1 MDEARGGTPA
11 PPAYAGVEE
20 LPEELAADGTTIV
33 VGDPAAA
40 TTVRLYE
47 DPRCPF
53 VEEFEATG
61 APALREMTLLREVK
75 TEYTL
80 ASFRD
85 DRVGGDGSKRAVN
98 ALRAAL
104 DAGKFTEYHA
114 VIFENMTVNE
124 LAGGY
129 TTASL
134 LKLADQVEGLRS
146 ETFDSAVTT
155 MKYKDFVTAS
165 QKTYETAGGDDPRG
179 PGTPRL
185 SSTAPRS
192 RGSGTTRSSTGS
204 CSPESCTCTW
214 NATSDR
220 PDEFR
225 PPPTCAR
232 RTSGD
237 EAVLPSPSTSE
248 EKAAPLRPITGPPVR
263 AVRSRCCGTLG
274 SRPGPRGPAT

>member
-1 MDEARGGTPA
+1 MTGCAPRERSTDDSGAGAPLPA
-11 PPAYAGVEE
+11 AYTGVEE
-20 LPEELAADGTTIV
+20 LPEELASDGTTIV

-47 DPRCPF
+47 DPRCPV

-61 APALREMTLLREVK
+61 APALREMTLRREAK

-114 VIFENMTVNE
+114 VLFENMAENE

-134 LKLADQVEGLRS
+134 PELAGHVERLRS
-146 ETFDSAVTT
+146 ETFDSAVAT

-165 QKTYETAGGDDPRG
+165 QKTYEAAGGDDPRG
-179 PGTPRL
+179 PGTP
-185 SSTAPRS
+185 TVAIN
-192 RGSGTTRSSTGS
+192 G
-204 CSPESCTCTW
+204 
-214 NATSDR
+214 AQ
-220 PDEFR
+220 
-225 PPPTCAR
+225 
-232 RTSGD
+232 
-237 EAVLPSPSTSE
+237 
-248 EKAAPLRPITGPPVR
+248 ITGGLYDWLFEKESFDQLLDSAHDEPQT
-263 AVRSRCCGTLG
+263 G
-274 SRPGPRGPAT
+274 

>member
-1 MDEARGGTPA
+1 MVAGCAPKAQSTDGKGAGAPRPA
-11 PPAYAGVEE
+11 SYAGVEE
-20 LPEELAADGTTIV
+20 LPENLAADGTTIV

-47 DPRCPF
+47 DPRCPV

-61 APALREMTLLREVK
+61 APALREMTLRREAK
-75 TEYTL
+75 TEYTF

-114 VIFENMTVNE
+114 VLFDSMAENE

-134 LKLADQVEGLRS
+134 LELAGQVEGLRS

-155 MKYKDFVTAS
+155 MKYRDFVTAS
-165 QKTYETAGGDDPRG
+165 ERTYEAAGGDDPRG
-179 PGTPRL
+179 PGTP
-185 SSTAPRS
+185 TVAIN
-192 RGSGTTRSSTGS
+192 GTQ
-204 CSPESCTCTW
+204 
-214 NATSDR
+214 
-220 PDEFR
+220 
-225 PPPTCAR
+225 
-232 RTSGD
+232 
-237 EAVLPSPSTSE
+237 
-248 EKAAPLRPITGPPVR
+248 ITGDQYGWLFEKKLFGLLLNSAHNQPQT
-263 AVRSRCCGTLG
+263 G
-274 SRPGPRGPAT
+274 

>member
-1 MDEARGGTPA
+1 MKSVRGLAGKSAAGIAVLMMAGCAAQAQSTDGKGAGAPLPA
-11 PPAYAGVEE
+11 AYASVGE

-47 DPRCPF
+47 DPRCPV

-61 APALREMTLLREVK
+61 APVLRKMTLRRAAK

-114 VIFENMTVNE
+114 VLFENMVKNE
-124 LAGGY
+124 PAGGY
-129 TTASL
+129 TTQSL
-134 LKLADQVEGLRS
+134 LELAGQVEGLRS
-146 ETFDSAVTT
+146 EAFDSAVTT

-165 QKTYETAGGDDPRG
+165 EKTYEAAGGDDPRG
-179 PGTPRL
+179 PGTP
-185 SSTAPRS
+185 TVVIN
-192 RGSGTTRSSTGS
+192 GTQ
-204 CSPESCTCTW
+204 
-214 NATSDR
+214 
-220 PDEFR
+220 
-225 PPPTCAR
+225 
-232 RTSGD
+232 
-237 EAVLPSPSTSE
+237 
-248 EKAAPLRPITGPPVR
+248 ITGDQYGWLFEEDSFSQLLNS
-263 AVRSRCCGTLG
+263 AHN
-274 SRPGPRGPAT
+274 

>member
-1 MDEARGGTPA
+1 MAGCAPRGQSMDESGGGAPA
-11 PPAYAGVEE
+11 PSAYAGVEE
-20 LPEELAADGTTIV
+20 LPEQLAADGTTVV

-47 DPRCPF
+47 DPRCPV

-61 APALREMTLLREVK
+61 APALREMTLRREAK

-104 DAGKFTEYHA
+104 DVGRFAEYHA
-114 VIFENMTVNE
+114 VIFENMIVNE
-124 LAGGY
+124 LVGGY

-165 QKTYETAGGDDPRG
+165 QKTYEAAGGDDPRG
-179 PGTPRL
+179 PGTP
-185 SSTAPRS
+185 AVAIN
-192 RGSGTTRSSTGS
+192 GTEVDGDRYDWLFEK
-204 CSPESCTCTW
+204 ESF
-214 NATSDR
+214 AALLTS
-220 PDEFR
+220 
-225 PPPTCAR
+225 AHN
-232 RTSGD
+232 
-237 EAVLPSPSTSE
+237 
-248 EKAAPLRPITGPPVR
+248 
-263 AVRSRCCGTLG
+263 
-274 SRPGPRGPAT
+274 

>member
-1 MDEARGGTPA
+1 MDDRGAGTPA
-11 PPAYAGVEE
+11 PAAYTGVEE
-20 LPEELAADGTTIV
+20 LPEKLAADGTTIV

-47 DPRCPF
+47 DPRCPV

-61 APALREMTLLREVK
+61 APALREMTLRREAN

-114 VIFENMTVNE
+114 VMFENMAENE

-134 LKLADQVEGLRS
+134 LELADQVEGLRS
-146 ETFDSAVTT
+146 ETFDSAVAT
-155 MKYKDFVTAS
+155 MKYKDFVTVS
-165 QKTYETAGGDDPRG
+165 QRTYEAAGGDDPRG
-179 PGTPRL
+179 PGTP
-185 SSTAPRS
+185 TVAIN
-192 RGSGTTRSSTGS
+192 GTEVKGDQYGWLFEK
-204 CSPESCTCTW
+204 ESFALLL
-214 NATSDR
+214 NS
-220 PDEFR
+220 
-225 PPPTCAR
+225 AR
-232 RTSGD
+232 N
-237 EAVLPSPSTSE
+237 
-248 EKAAPLRPITGPPVR
+248 
-263 AVRSRCCGTLG
+263 
-274 SRPGPRGPAT
+274 

>member
-1 MDEARGGTPA
+1 MTASAHAAHLAQLNVATLRHPFDDPRVA
-11 PPAYAGVEE
+11 PFV
-20 LPEELAADGTTIV
+20 V

-47 DPRCPF
+47 DPRCPV

-61 APALREMTLLREVK
+61 APALREMTLRREAK

-114 VIFENMTVNE
+114 VLFENMAENE

-134 LKLADQVEGLRS
+134 LELADQVEGLRS
-146 ETFDSAVTT
+146 DTFDSAVAT
-155 MKYKDFVTAS
+155 MKHKDFVTAS
-165 QKTYETAGGDDPRG
+165 EKTYEAAGGDDPRG
-179 PGTPRL
+179 PGTP
-185 SSTAPRS
+185 TVAIN
-192 RGSGTTRSSTGS
+192 GTQIKGGLYD
-204 CSPESCTCTW
+204 W
-214 NATSDR
+214 L
-220 PDEFR
+220 F
-225 PPPTCAR
+225 
-232 RTSGD
+232 
-237 EAVLPSPSTSE
+237 
-248 EKAAPLRPITGPPVR
+248 EKETFHLLLNSADN
-263 AVRSRCCGTLG
+263 
-274 SRPGPRGPAT
+274 

>member
-1 MDEARGGTPA
+1 MDGAGGGAPA
-11 PPAYAGVEE
+11 PPAYAGVGE
-20 LPEELAADGTTIV
+20 LPEELAADGTTVV

-47 DPRCPF
+47 DPRCPVVEEF
-53 VEEFEATG
+53 EEFEATG
-61 APALREMTLLREVK
+61 APALREMTLRREAK

-114 VIFENMTVNE
+114 VIFENMVVNE

-134 LKLADQVEGLRS
+134 LKLADQVEGLRG

-155 MKYKDFVTAS
+155 MKYEDFVTAS
-165 QKTYETAGGDDPRG
+165 QKAYEAAGGDDPRG
-179 PGTPRL
+179 PGTP
-185 SSTAPRS
+185 TVAIN
-192 RGSGTTRSSTGS
+192 GTKVEGDRHNWLFER
-204 CSPESCTCTW
+204 ES
-214 NATSDR
+214 
-220 PDEFR
+220 F
-225 PPPTCAR
+225 
-232 RTSGD
+232 
-237 EAVLPSPSTSE
+237 
-248 EKAAPLRPITGPPVR
+248 AALLASVR
-263 AVRSRCCGTLG
+263 N
-274 SRPGPRGPAT
+274 